1 MSLIDAVL
9 KKSYLIQEVLYKEN
23 EDLAIRLNHLGFLI
37 GEEIIVHR
45 KTPVT
50 SSSLVVE
57 IKGARIALN
66 KEEARVI
73 KLMEMSY

>member
-9 KKSYLIQEVLYKEN
+9 KKSYLIQEVIYKEN
-23 EDLAIRLNHLGFLI
+23 EDLAIRLNHLGFLT

-66 KEEARVI
+66 KYEARVI